1 MKNYKIIKTKTA
13 GINRNKVLNVAD
25 GFKSIE
31 EAGKWIIENSIEELG
46 VNTGISDEGKG
57 LQDYT
62 TSEPYEV
69 IFELGDTRFNDGD
82 WMFDIVEEEK

>member
-13 GINRNKVLNVAD
+13 GINRNKVVNVAD
-25 GFKSIE
+25 VVKSIE

-57 LQDYT
+57 LEYYT
-62 TSEPYEV
+62 TSGSYQV
-69 IFELGDTRFNDGD
+69 IYELGDTRFNDGD
-82 WMFDIVEEEK
+82 SMFDIVEEEK